1 MRGKSKAIVPEI
13 QPASDGQARE
23 AAEVGV
29 WLGRRQA
36 FAMMAGRCSASDA
49 ECLRDIRAHKRYR
62 AFNMAWDQFCT
73 EHLGINR
80 ATADRVIRQLDEF
93 GPEFFTLAQL
103 THITP
108 AEFRQLQPAVRG
120 HALLHAGE
128 AIPIEAQNGPRLAAA
143 LDELRRTLPAQ
154 PKEPSAGVAAPAAA
168 DAAAPDGATAAD
180 DASAAIARA
189 ERSLNAALEELERL
203 QKIQLDVAVRM
214 RLQSLTGYAAHKFN
228 LLQLAIQF

>member
-93 GPEFFTLAQL
+93 GPEFFTLTQ
-103 THITP
+103 
-108 AEFRQLQPAVRG
+108 
-120 HALLHAGE
+120 
-128 AIPIEAQNGPRLAAA
+128 
-143 LDELRRTLPAQ
+143 D
-154 PKEPSAGVAAPAAA
+154 
-168 DAAAPDGATAAD
+168 PDYQGISDSATAACQRVD
-180 DASAAIARA
+180 MRYTSRFLEQAAEAR
-189 ERSLNAALEELERL
+189 
-203 QKIQLDVAVRM
+203 K
-214 RLQSLTGYAAHKFN
+214 LTPVSG
-228 LLQLAIQF
+228 I